1 LFTQPQL
8 NSTRIL
14 IIGSEGNIG
23 APLTAHLRALGYDVL
38 GFDLRPGW
46 REGYLTG
53 DITNPIDLIPAFDW
67 GPQVVFLL
75 AATVG
80 RMVCEQAAS
89 LSVSTNVA
97 GVNNVLQLCKR
108 ANAKCV
114 FFSSS
119 EVYGPHC
126 DPMDEARSIPQ
137 PNNRYALTKWLG
149 EQLVEY
155 EVRTSGLRGV
165 TLRPCMVYD
174 EHETVGEHRSAMIRF
189 VSNLARGR
197 PIQVHRGSARSWMHI
212 SDAVRAI
219 EGAIRLEEYSVI
231 NIGHPEVT
239 PMAGLAELIRS
250 ELNASPELVVTTD
263 LPPKMTLIKRPT
275 LDRQRTLLGIEPM
288 VGILEGVRRVCSV
301 HARAPRQP
309 ELAWDLVE
317 RRQAP
322 HKVNGSDG
330 RHSEFVERR
339 AAGGRIPSIARSDD

>member
-1 LFTQPQL
+1 LS
-8 NSTRIL
+8 STKVL
-14 IIGSEGNIG
+14 VIGSEGNIG
-23 APLTAHLRALGYDVL
+23 APLTAHLRTLGYDVL

-46 REGYLTG
+46 RQDYLTG

-67 GPQVVFLL
+67 GPQVVFLM

-108 ANAKCV
+108 SNAKCV

-126 DPMDEARSIPQ
+126 DPMDEARSVPQ

-155 EVRTSGLRGV
+155 EVRTSGLRGL

-189 VSNLARGR
+189 VSNLAAGR
-197 PIQVHRGSARSWMHI
+197 PIQVHRGSSRSWLHI

-219 EGAIRLEEYSVI
+219 EAAIRVEEYSVI

-250 ELNASPELVVTTD
+250 ELNASPDLVVTTE
-263 LPPKMTLIKRPT
+263 LPPMMTLIKRPT
-275 LDRQRTLLGIEPM
+275 LERQRILLGIEPR
-288 VGILEGVRRVCSV
+288 VGILEGVRRVCSL
-301 HARAPRQP
+301 HARTPRQSA
-309 ELAWDLVE
+309 LGWDFVERRGVAQKMNGSSGPVSGLVE
-317 RRQAP
+317 RR
-322 HKVNGSDG
+322 
-330 RHSEFVERR
+330 R
-339 AAGGRIPSIARSDD
+339 AAERIPSIARSND